1 MEFKFKKKGFTFLL
15 PRFIEFIN
23 TLDEDK
29 DYILEVKQYRARRSL
44 DANAYFWT
52 LCSKLAEKL
61 RLPKEEIYR
70 ECIKD
75 IGGNSEIVCVK
86 DDAVKKLRQGW
97 EHNGL
102 GWLTETF
109 PSKLQGCTNVQLYY
123 GSSTYDSKQM
133 SDLISVVVEA
143 CKTNGI
149 ETMTP
154 SELALLVERWG

>member
-1 MEFKFKKKGFTFLL
+1 MEFKFKKNHFTFLL

-23 TLDEDK
+23 TLDDDTE
-29 DYILEVKQYRARRSL
+29 YIVEVKKFRKKRSL
-44 DANAYFWT
+44 DANAYFFV
-52 LCSKLAEKL
+52 LASKLAEKIGL
-61 RLPKEEIYR
+61 TKEEVYR
-70 ECIKD
+70 ECIRN

-86 DDAVKKLRQGW
+86 DEAVKKLRQGW

-102 GWLTETF
+102 GWITETF
-109 PSKLQGCTNVQLYY
+109 PSKLTGCTNVQLYY

-133 SDLISVVVEA
+133 SDLISVIVQE
-143 CKTNGI
+143 CKQNNI